1 MDKQILEL
9 LQKMDSRLEEHSQ
22 ILRALD
28 ERTELISAEV
38 ENLKHE
44 VAETKGEVKSLRKD
58 LNAVELITA
67 NNWSDIVRL
76 KALK

>member
-9 LQKMDSRLEEHSQ
+9 LQKMDSRLEEHGQ

-28 ERTELISAEV
+28 ERTKVISAEV